1 MYTHAKV
8 VRAAPTHLPIPL
20 IQWALAILIV
30 SATGCGGGSASE
42 TTPTNP
48 EPTQPSLN
56 ATSTTQAQIDL
67 GTLHAYAILA
77 GADIDNV
84 PPSRVIGNVALPS
97 VMEPTIDLSCSEV
110 EGAIHVAGNFHDCRK
125 SIDMLAVQSD
135 LSRIDQELTA
145 KGVTAQEISGELGNK
160 TLFPGT
166 YRAQQTLEISA
177 GDLIL
182 DAQGDANAVWV
193 FLVAGDLQVTSGRRV
208 FLSGGA
214 QAGNIY
220 WRVASTARL
229 GEYSV
234 LHGNILANDSIHLM
248 MGAYLEGRAW
258 TRQGSVQLVSSTIH
272 RPDP

>member
-1 MYTHAKV
+1 MYTYPV
-8 VRAAPTHLPIPL
+8 VIRTAHTHIPISHFTK
-20 IQWALAILIV
+20 WALAILIV

-56 ATSTTQAQIDL
+56 ATSTKHAQIDL
-67 GTLHAYAILA
+67 GTLRAYAILA

-97 VMEPTIDLSCSEV
+97 AMEPTIDLSCTEV
-110 EGAIHVAGNFHDCRK
+110 EGAAVSSPDCRK
-125 SIDMLAVQSD
+125 TIDILAVQSD
-135 LSRIDQELTA
+135 LSRIDQELAA
-145 KGVTAQEISGELGNK
+145 KGRTAQEIRGDLGNK
-160 TLFPGT
+160 TLLPGT
-166 YRAQQTLEISA
+166 YKAKQTLEISA

-182 DAQGDANAVWV
+182 EAQGDANAVWV
-193 FLVAGDLQVTSGRRV
+193 FLIAGDLQVASGRRL

-220 WRVASTARL
+220 WRVRNNVHL

-234 LHGNILANDSIHLM
+234 LHGNILANDSIRLM

-258 TRQGSVQLVSSTIH
+258 TTQGPVQLISSTIH
-272 RPDP
+272 RPGS